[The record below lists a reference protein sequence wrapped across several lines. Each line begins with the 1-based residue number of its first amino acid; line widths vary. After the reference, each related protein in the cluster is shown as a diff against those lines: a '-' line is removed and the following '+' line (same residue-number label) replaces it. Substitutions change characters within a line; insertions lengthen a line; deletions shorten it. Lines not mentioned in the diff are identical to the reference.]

1 MTEGGDMKFRKL
13 GMLMVLAT
21 VLVTSLVTG
30 CQGQSKKI
38 VVATDATWPPMEYVD
53 ENKAIVG
60 FDIDLMNAIAKEAGL
75 EVEYR
80 NVAWDGIFAG
90 LAAGEYDAVISSV
103 TITDERKAQYDFSD
117 PYINAGQI
125 VVVQAGSDITGPDAL
140 SGHTVGA
147 QLSTTGAFAVQEMSG
162 VTLKEYDEVG
172 LAFED
177 LVAGRIDAVVCD
189 TPVAADFALQ
199 REEYSAKLK
208 IVGDSFTEEYYGIL
222 VQKGNSDLLAK
233 INKGLA
239 AVQDKGTDKEL
250 EEKWLR

>member
-1 MTEGGDMKFRKL
+1 MNFRKL
-13 GMLMVLAT
+13 GILMVLAA

-30 CQGQSKKI
+30 CQSRSQKI
-38 VVATDATWPPMEYVD
+38 VVATDATWPPMQYVD
-53 ENKAIVG
+53 EDKNIVG
-60 FDIDLMNAIAKEAGL
+60 FDIDLMNAIAREAGL

-103 TITDERKAQYDFSD
+103 TITDERRAQYDFSE

-125 VVVQAGSDITGPDAL
+125 VVVQVGSDITGPDGL
-140 SGHTVGA
+140 SGRTVGA
-147 QLSTTGAFAVQEMSG
+147 QIGTTGAFAVQDMG
-162 VTLKEYDEVG
+162 DVTLKEYDEIG

-177 LVAGRIDAVVCD
+177 LVAGRVDAVVCD

-199 REEYSAKLK
+199 REEYRAALK

-222 VQKGNSDLLAK
+222 VQKGNGELLAK
-233 INKGLA
+233 INRGLT
-239 AVQDKGTDKEL
+239 AVQDKGIDEEL

>member
-1 MTEGGDMKFRKL
+1 MKFRKL
-13 GMLMVLAT
+13 GMLMVLAA
-21 VLVTSLVTG
+21 VLVTSLATG
-30 CQGQSKKI
+30 CQTRSKKI

-75 EVEYR
+75 DVEYK

-90 LAAGEYDAVISSV
+90 LAAGEYDAIISSV
-103 TITDERKAQYDFSD
+103 TITDERREQYDFSE

-125 VVVQAGSDITGPDAL
+125 VVVRTESDITGPDTL
-140 SGHTVGA
+140 SGRTVGA
-147 QLSTTGAFAVQEMSG
+147 QISTTGAFAVQAMQG

-199 REEYSAKLK
+199 REEYRAKLK
-208 IVGDSFTEEYYGIL
+208 IVGESFTEEYYGIL
-222 VQKGNSDLLAK
+222 VQKGNTELLAK
-233 INKGLA
+233 INQGLT

-250 EEKWLR
+250 EDKWLR

>member
-1 MTEGGDMKFRKL
+1 MKFRRL
-13 GMLMVLAT
+13 GIFLVLAA
-21 VLVTSLVTG
+21 VLATSLVTG
-30 CQGQSKKI
+30 CQGRSTKI

-75 EVEYR
+75 EVEYK

-90 LAAGEYDAVISSV
+90 LAAGEYDAIISSV
-103 TITDERKAQYDFSD
+103 TITDERREQYDFSE

-140 SGHTVGA
+140 SGRTVGA
-147 QLSTTGAFAVQEMSG
+147 QISTTGAFAVQGMAG

-199 REEYSAKLK
+199 REEYRAKLK

-233 INKGLA
+233 INKGLV
-239 AVQDKGTDKEL
+239 AVQDKGIDKEL
-250 EEKWLR
+250 ENKWLR

>member
-1 MTEGGDMKFRKL
+1 MKFRKL
-13 GMLMVLAT
+13 GILLVLAA
-21 VLVTSLVTG
+21 VVVASLATG
-30 CQGQSKKI
+30 CQSQTKKI

-53 ENKAIVG
+53 ENKEIVG

-103 TITDERKAQYDFSD
+103 TITDERKEQYDFSE

-125 VVVQAGSDITGPDAL
+125 VVVRTDSDITGPDTL
-140 SGHTVGA
+140 SGHAVGA
-147 QLSTTGAFAVQEMSG
+147 QLSTTGAFAVQEMEG

-199 REEYSAKLK
+199 REEYRAALK
-208 IVGDSFTEEYYGIL
+208 IVGESFTEEYYGIL

-233 INKGLA
+233 INEGLA
-239 AVQDKGTDKEL
+239 AVQDKGIDKEL
-250 EEKWLR
+250 EEEWLR

>member
-1 MTEGGDMKFRKL
+1 MKSRKL
-13 GMLMVLAT
+13 VMVMVL
-21 VLVTSLVTG
+21 VSMLVTSLATG
-30 CQGQSKKI
+30 CQKSQKI
-38 VVATDATWPPMEYVD
+38 VVATDATWPPMEFVD
-53 ENKAIVG
+53 ENKQIVG
-60 FDIDLMNAIAKEAGL
+60 FDIDLMNAIAKEAGFQ
-75 EVEYR
+75 VEYR

-90 LAAGEYDAVISSV
+90 LAAGEYDAIISSV
-103 TITDERKAQYDFSD
+103 TITDERRQQYDFSD

-125 VVVQAGSDITGPDAL
+125 VVVRADSDITGPETL

-147 QLSTTGAFAVQEMSG
+147 QISTTGAFEVQKMAG

-199 REEYSAKLK
+199 REEYRAKLK

-222 VQKGNSDLLAK
+222 VQKGNSELLTK

-239 AVQDKGTDKEL
+239 AVKAKGIDKDL
-250 EEKWLR
+250 QEKWLR

>member
-1 MTEGGDMKFRKL
+1 MKLQKFATFM
-13 GMLMVLAT
+13 MLAI
-21 VLVTSLVTG
+21 VLVTSLMTG
-30 CQGQSKKI
+30 CQRSQKI
-38 VVATDATWPPMEYVD
+38 VVATDATWPPMEFVD
-53 ENKAIVG
+53 ENKQIVG
-60 FDIDLMNAIAKEAGL
+60 FDIDLMNAIAKEAGFQ
-75 EVEYR
+75 VEYK

-90 LAAGEYDAVISSV
+90 LAAGEYDAIISSV
-103 TITDERKAQYDFSD
+103 TITDERRQQYDFSD

-125 VVVQAGSDITGPDAL
+125 VVVRADSDITGPETL

-147 QLSTTGAFAVQEMSG
+147 QISTTGAFEVQKMSG

-199 REEYSAKLK
+199 REEYRAKLK

-222 VQKGNSDLLAK
+222 VQKGNTELLSK

-239 AVQDKGTDKEL
+239 AVKAKGLDKEL
-250 EEKWLR
+250 QEKWLR

>member
-1 MTEGGDMKFRKL
+1 MKFRKL
-13 GMLMVLAT
+13 GILMVLAAM
-21 VLVTSLVTG
+21 LVTSLVTG
-30 CQGQSKKI
+30 CQGQSQKI

-53 ENKAIVG
+53 ENKEIVG

-103 TITDERKAQYDFSD
+103 TITDERKEQYDFSE

-140 SGHTVGA
+140 SGRTVGA
-147 QLSTTGAFAVQEMSG
+147 QISTTGAFAVQEMEG
-162 VTLKEYDEVG
+162 VTLKEYDEIG

-199 REEYSAKLK
+199 REEYKAKLK

-222 VQKGNSDLLAK
+222 VQKGNADLLAK
-233 INKGLA
+233 INEGLA
-239 AVQDKGTDKEL
+239 AVQDKGIDKEL